1 MYNYYTDLKRKEKLN
16 EEKKELEKE
25 KQIQKK
31 REKKMKEYSKNYENR
46 IKNFIYSMAER
57 PIQLRESKKPF
68 LTTREE
74 LLFEESNK
82 ILYHKGFVFNLY
94 QTDRERLNN
103 YINQNERE
111 VSDFNIYNN
120 NHIKLKSNSFD
131 INNYSNENLSNNTNS
146 LFRKTHLKLKFKNDL
161 EKTDKF
167 IKTKLLRNQNHKDFS
182 NENNQQQ
189 KSIDELFEELRNKDE
204 VKKGIKKRLDTNF
217 ISLKKNPNNSINS
230 NVKNLNMYN
239 KTYFNAVENY
249 SLFKDSCFLPK
260 KFKNKIIENE
270 TNNNFPNTN
279 FNFNKKKKYRIA
291 NIYENYMQNNNNPL
305 TDSNTKNEINFSS
318 PNELIDILNNSKSNS
333 REDTLL
339 KSLNNIDLFVQGIK
353 EKKPSFTKKEQ
364 FNFDVIKHLAFDNT
378 KKKNFP
384 IIDNNKKSNSHMED
398 NNNIDLSNN
407 SNLNEENEDYNL
419 KKQVEIIK
427 VNGIDYNKNDFENLS
442 KAIMETCKVT
452 RQKFRKEDS
461 KYSHN
466 GNGKLMFT
474 NGLTLKEFEK
484 KYHIKP

>member
-146 LFRKTHLKLKFKNDL
+146 SFRKTHLKLKFKNDL

-270 TNNNFPNTN
+270 INNNFPNTN

-378 KKKNFP
+378 KKKNFS
-384 IIDNNKKSNSHMED
+384 IIDNNIKSNSHMED